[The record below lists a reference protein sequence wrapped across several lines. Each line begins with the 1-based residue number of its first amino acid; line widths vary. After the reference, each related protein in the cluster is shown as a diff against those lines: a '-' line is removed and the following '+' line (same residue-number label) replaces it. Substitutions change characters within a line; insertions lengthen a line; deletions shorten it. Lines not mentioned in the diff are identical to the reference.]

1 MSDLTFKIAFA
12 DKSELTGL
20 TINGNTFVTLSPIDK
35 TYFTEEK
42 LAKIIVEQETET
54 DQPLGF
60 INSML
65 GTFTDQTLAY
75 FEHFSTDEEPE
86 LVEQWRFMFA
96 NKPVPVPNLTDMQAT
111 VNNLSSK
118 VTSLESTMRELSTTI
133 EWPKWSKPSSATD
146 AYATGDKVTHNG
158 EKYISG
164 IDGNVFEPGTTNSH
178 WTEHAE

>member
-1 MSDLTFKIAFA
+1 MSDLTFKITFA

-20 TINGNTFVTLSPIDK
+20 TINGNTFVTLSLIDK

-42 LAKIIVEQETET
+42 LAKIIVKPEIESE
-54 DQPLGF
+54 DMPLYYR
-60 INSML
+60 SML

-75 FEHFSTDEEPE
+75 FKHFSTDEEPE

-96 NKPVPVPNLTDMQAT
+96 NKPVPVPNLADIQAT
-111 VNNLSSK
+111 VDNLSAK
-118 VTSLESTMRELSTTI
+118 MVGLESTMRELSATI

-178 WTEHAE
+178 WTEHTE